1 MPRTKRH
8 WVSQKAGSF
17 HIISRTTGQDIL
29 LHDEEKEYFF
39 KLLERFA
46 SGFFVA
52 IHAFCIMGNHFTSWQ
67 QGWS

>member
-29 LHDEEKEYFF
+29 LHEIRGQAK
-39 KLLERFA
+39 
-46 SGFFVA
+46 SV
-52 IHAFCIMGNHFTSWQ
+52 TSWESLPVVAAV
-67 QGWS
+67 GFHFL